1 MSEHIVTVETTDPTS
16 KAVSRLMEFNVGSV
30 LVIDDNE
37 KLAGII
43 TKGDVMRKVVLKGL
57 NPFKTESGKVM
68 SVPVSTISSN
78 ETIEE
83 ASRLMS
89 DKKISKLAVLKE
101 GKLVGIV
108 TSTDI
113 IRTEPEEV
121 EYLRLLIRARF
132 VPSETR
138 SANSG

>member
-16 KAVSRLMEFNVGSV
+16 KAVSRLIEFNVGSV
-30 LVIDDNE
+30 LVIDHDE

-57 NPFKTESGKVM
+57 NPFKTESSKVM

-78 ETIEE
+78 ETIEK

-101 GKLVGIV
+101 GKLVGVV
-108 TSTDI
+108 TS
-113 IRTEPEEV
+113 
-121 EYLRLLIRARF
+121 
-132 VPSETR
+132 
-138 SANSG
+138 